1 MSPDMKIFNS
11 SHWRH
16 SGVFIINMEH
26 ILNLGLFL
34 LLLWTGLFGTLLY
47 NVTTIYL
54 MDKIYSFVLI
64 YWSQLFIY
72 CQNLSLI
79 LIKREIYQFT
89 QKLPREW

>member
-1 MSPDMKIFNS
+1 
-11 SHWRH
+11 
-16 SGVFIINMEH
+16 
-26 ILNLGLFL
+26 
-34 LLLWTGLFGTLLY
+34 
-47 NVTTIYL
+47 

-89 QKLPREW
+89 QKLPREWVIQGFKNYKNLLTLLKLNDSKHSQFNIVSITL